1 MDIRLKYLYW
11 HRYTV
16 LFVFLLILYQYID
29 LLRYVLNVQCIA
41 YSLLVTK
48 ENSLQWFVSQTSVC
62 VFTLLIPSK

>member
-16 LFVFLLILYQYID
+16 LFVFLLILHQYID
-29 LLRYVLNVQCIA
+29 LLRYVLNVQGIA

-48 ENSLQWFVSQTSVC
+48 ENSLQWFVSRRSVC